1 MIARVGNGGA
11 VGARVIPCERFLI
24 MTVKRELALWAV
36 MAVVTCLVCGFALP
50 DSKASTKDA
59 MKRKLEH
66 SQKAL
71 EGMTMEDFDLLE
83 QNAAALV
90 QLSQTAAWRTIETDE
105 YRLFSGE
112 FRRHAK
118 ALQTAAQKKNVDAA
132 SLAYVQMTLT
142 CVNCHKYVRNK
153 QKAAAL

>member
-1 MIARVGNGGA
+1 M
-11 VGARVIPCERFLI
+11 
-24 MTVKRELALWAV
+24 KRELALWAA

-50 DSKASTKDA
+50 DFKASTKDA

-66 SQKAL
+66 SQNAL
-71 EGMTMEDFDLLE
+71 EGLAMERFDALE
-83 QNAAALV
+83 QSAAALV
-90 QLSQTAAWRTIETDE
+90 RLSQTAAWRAIETDE
-105 YRLFSGE
+105 YRLFSDE
-112 FRRHAK
+112 FRRNAM
-118 ALQTAAQKKNVDAA
+118 ALQEAAEKKSIDAA

>member
-1 MIARVGNGGA
+1 MIARVGRGGTF
-11 VGARVIPCERFLI
+11 GARVSPFFRNKN

-36 MAVVTCLVCGFALP
+36 MGVVTSLVCGSALP

-66 SQKAL
+66 SQNAL
-71 EGMTMEDFDLLE
+71 EGMTMEKFDLLE

-90 QLSQTAAWRTIETDE
+90 RLSQTAAWRAIETDE
-105 YRLFSGE
+105 YRLFSDE

-118 ALQTAAQKKNVDAA
+118 ALQTAAQKKNIDAA

-142 CVNCHKYVRNK
+142 CINCHKYVRNK
-153 QKAAAL
+153 QKSAAL